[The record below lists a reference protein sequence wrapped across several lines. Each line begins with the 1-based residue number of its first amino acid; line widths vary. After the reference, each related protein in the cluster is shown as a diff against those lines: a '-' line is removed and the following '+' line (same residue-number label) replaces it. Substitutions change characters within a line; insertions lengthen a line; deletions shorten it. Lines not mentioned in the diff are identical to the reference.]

1 MPLSFL
7 QEQCFQ
13 LKGQAKLL
21 QQSLHLPKSKFTPDQ
36 LPDLSGRIM
45 LVTGGN
51 TGIGKE
57 IIKELLKHNAKVYM
71 AARSRDK
78 ALKAI
83 EELKAETGKEAHYIQ
98 LDLTSLTSVRKA
110 VQDFLSNESELHMLF
125 NNAGVMWCPVTDVT
139 ADGYDM
145 QFGMNVLGHFLLTQL
160 LLPVLLK
167 GKETSSDHHARIVTT
182 SSAYA
187 YVGHIDFDT
196 LKDGPARRKLSTE
209 ALYNQSKLGDVL
221 VSFELARRYGDQGIV
236 SVTLNPGILKTELMR
251 HVNVIKHAILDTIMW
266 PAHMGAWTPLYAG
279 ASSEGVELNGKYL
292 IPWARVEEFWNPE
305 GYDRDL
311 ARQLWKWLE
320 QQVN

>member
-1 MPLSFL
+1 MSFL
-7 QEQCFQ
+7 QEQSFQ

-21 QQSLHLPKSKFTPDQ
+21 QHALRPPKSKFTPDQ
-36 LPDLSGRIM
+36 LPDLSGRVM
-45 LVTGGN
+45 FVTGGN

-83 EELKAETGKEAHYIQ
+83 EELKAETGKEAHHIQ
-98 LDLTSLTSVRKA
+98 LDLSSLASVRKA
-110 VQDFLSNESELHMLF
+110 AQEFLSNESELHTLF

-145 QFGMNVLGHFLLTQL
+145 QFGTNVLGHFLLTQL
-160 LLPVLLK
+160 LLPALLK

-182 SSAYA
+182 SSGYA

-196 LKDGPARRKLSTE
+196 LKDGPARRKLSST
-209 ALYNQSKLGDVL
+209 ALYCQSKLGDVL

-236 SVTLNPGILKTELMR
+236 SVALNPGLLRTELMR
-251 HVNVIKHAILDTIMW
+251 HVNVVRQAVLNTVMW

-279 ASSEGVELNGKYL
+279 ASSEGVELNGKWL
-292 IPWARVEEFWNPE
+292 IPWARVEEFYNPE

-311 ARQLWKWLE
+311 AQRVWEWLE